1 MYVSVRAQR
10 LKLYVRLH
18 RSNQSSAPEFILIM
32 CSDVRG
38 EVTSPRAL
46 ATLHSHAL
54 RRISWA
60 STCNMPSCNRDSF
73 IPRPFVPCDSTIA
86 SMRVRTRAQFFQIR
100 FASTIAQRLRELG
113 ALTRGDR
120 RAAVGC
126 NESIEPF
133 LFEHPYVTMVR
144 TPDLRTPDCPRPLPA
159 RPPPD
164 TVFKICLRRHVAEL
178 PFLV

>member
-1 MYVSVRAQR
+1 MIAS
-10 LKLYVRLH
+10 
-18 RSNQSSAPEFILIM
+18 
-32 CSDVRG
+32 
-38 EVTSPRAL
+38 
-46 ATLHSHAL
+46 SHAHL
-54 RRISWA
+54 
-60 STCNMPSCNRDSF
+60 C
-73 IPRPFVPCDSTIA
+73 CDSTIA

-144 TPDLRTPDCPRPLPA
+144 TPDLSQHPRLSPTSPSTP
-159 RPPPD
+159 
-164 TVFKICLRRHVAEL
+164 TTRHSL
-178 PFLV
+178 